1 MNFKPSDFNK
11 NYLRSP
17 WTVASQI
24 VRLVLCGAVLL
35 VLAPG
40 CGKKAPPVAP
50 KPRPLTAVTDL
61 TGVLQNEQVRLTWT
75 HRPDNRYAKVY
86 VVLRAQRGLSQPAC
100 GDCPRVF
107 QKVDTISIPESL
119 RDTEQALNFSQS
131 LAPGFSYTYSVR
143 PVHGS
148 GAQGPDSNLVTV
160 EVPDAGGEA
169 QNRHE

>member
-1 MNFKPSDFNK
+1 MHIKSSTFNK
-11 NYLRSP
+11 KYLRSP
-17 WTVASQI
+17 WAVGSCFI
-24 VRLVLCGAVLL
+24 RLGVCGAVLL
-35 VLAPG
+35 VLAVG

-61 TGVLQNEQVRLTWT
+61 KGVLRNEQVRLTWT
-75 HRPDNRYAKVY
+75 HRPDNRYAKFY
-86 VVLRAQRGLSQPAC
+86 LVLRAQWGLSRPAC

-107 QKVDTISIPESL
+107 QKVDTIAIPGSL
-119 RDTEQALNFSQS
+119 RDKKQELNFSQS

-160 EVPDAGGEA
+160 EVPDAGREA
-169 QNRHE
+169 ESGHE